1 MGKAMVEMV
10 DKIKKEVGTTKWQE
24 MRMGVRE
31 EMREDIA
38 RRVALFIQQT
48 ESELG
53 RVKTAVREKNE
64 VTPLQNGMQNMPME
78 MDGVVRASR
87 TALQAA
93 EAASGTAKG
102 MEAKVQGPPWTL
114 DHAHPM
120 HPAQLQT
127 SIQQQQQNLL
137 NMHGKIQTMSAT
149 MMNMQ
154 RERTQEMR
162 ELQTQNQFLLQNI
175 NELRQHLLNLN
186 GGFTAMQQSNIHK
199 EQQWQQLQR
208 DMEQKITSL
217 QQGMPLSTN
226 PSHNAMVLGALQPNQ
241 AIDLSH
247 AAGLTAWPTPKSGEP
262 GQVGQ
267 GAATGIGAAG
277 SQAARVP
284 GQGQEEPPL
293 TNPSQR
299 PLPRTASRMG
309 RGGDMF
315 ASSMETPPYTPQ
327 GMSVR
332 IP

>member
-1 MGKAMVEMV
+1 M
-10 DKIKKEVGTTKWQE
+10 D
-24 MRMGVRE
+24 
-31 EMREDIA
+31 
-38 RRVALFIQQT
+38 RVAQ
-48 ESELG
+48 
-53 RVKTAVREKNE
+53 
-64 VTPLQNGMQNMPME
+64 
-78 MDGVVRASR
+78 ASR

-93 EAASGTAKG
+93 EAASGLAKG
-102 MEAKVQGPPWTL
+102 NEAKAQGPPWTL
-114 DHAHPM
+114 DHTHPM
-120 HPAQLQT
+120 HPSQLQT

-137 NMHGKIQTMSAT
+137 NMHGKIQTMTAT

-186 GGFTAMQQSNIHK
+186 GGFTTMQQSNVHK

-208 DMEQKITSL
+208 DMEQKITNL

-226 PSHNAMVLGALQPNQ
+226 PSQTAMVLGALQPNQ

-277 SQAARVP
+277 SQARAATP

-299 PLPRTASRMG
+299 PLLRTTSRMG
-309 RGGDMF
+309 RGGMF
-315 ASSMETPPYTPQ
+315 ASSTETPPKHLRECRSESLRGQQYVQ
-327 GMSVR
+327 
-332 IP
+332 